1 MKEPSPSDRCAEL
14 GLAEIIDRESLQR
27 LCQVLANLHRTGVS
41 VIDCHAGLI
50 VDGIPEGAPCTHLGP
65 RKGARDSCVGYE
77 SILNGEHDLPPGEV
91 LHLPCCC
98 GLENML
104 LGVEHQ
110 GRRVGY
116 IVVGPFTT
124 REPAAVE
131 DSLITVQGAQ
141 GVAADDP
148 WLEGAVSELRTMRR
162 VELPRMSQVVQ
173 AIGEVVEV
181 MVDSGH
187 SRQLTTQLHLA
198 AVQDAY
204 DELSERN
211 QRLANSLE
219 KLRELDRLKSG
230 FVASVSHEL
239 RTPLTSIMGYG
250 EMLLDGLAGALTEGQ
265 RGFLDVMQGNATQLM
280 ELFSELLDMS
290 RIAAGSLEL
299 DIARVNPSLLL
310 SEVVGEMER
319 QYQRKGVEL
328 TQEVPG
334 DLPAISGDHA
344 RLKQVLIN
352 LLSNA
357 LKFTPTDGEV
367 KVIVNRED
375 GAVLFRVSDSG
386 VGVDPAERERIFD
399 SFFQGETT
407 PTREHGGTG
416 LGLSIVKSFVEAHR
430 GTVWVEPADPAG
442 ATFVVRIPFASSEV

>member
-1 MKEPSPSDRCAEL
+1 
-14 GLAEIIDRESLQR
+14 
-27 LCQVLANLHRTGVS
+27 
-41 VIDCHAGLI
+41 
-50 VDGIPEGAPCTHLGP
+50 
-65 RKGARDSCVGYE
+65 
-77 SILNGEHDLPPGEV
+77 
-91 LHLPCCC
+91 
-98 GLENML
+98 
-104 LGVEHQ
+104 
-110 GRRVGY
+110 
-116 IVVGPFTT
+116 
-124 REPAAVE
+124 
-131 DSLITVQGAQ
+131 
-141 GVAADDP
+141 
-148 WLEGAVSELRTMRR
+148 
-162 VELPRMSQVVQ
+162 
-173 AIGEVVEV
+173 
-181 MVDSGH
+181 
-187 SRQLTTQLHLA
+187 
-198 AVQDAY
+198 
-204 DELSERN
+204 
-211 QRLANSLE
+211 
-219 KLRELDRLKSG
+219 
-230 FVASVSHEL
+230 VSHEL